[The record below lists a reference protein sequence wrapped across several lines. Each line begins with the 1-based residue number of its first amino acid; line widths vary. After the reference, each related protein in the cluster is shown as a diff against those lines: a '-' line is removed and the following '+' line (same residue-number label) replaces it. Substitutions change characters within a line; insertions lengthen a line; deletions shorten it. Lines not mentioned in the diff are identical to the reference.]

1 MRSIIQVA
9 AVSPL
14 TVIQKFSL
22 QQQCDIK
29 DISNENKE
37 KFQLGDYLLI
47 QY

>member
-14 TVIQKFSL
+14 TLIQKFTL

-29 DISNENKE
+29 DTSNENKE
-37 KFQLGDYLLI
+37 IFDKGI
-47 QY
+47 IH